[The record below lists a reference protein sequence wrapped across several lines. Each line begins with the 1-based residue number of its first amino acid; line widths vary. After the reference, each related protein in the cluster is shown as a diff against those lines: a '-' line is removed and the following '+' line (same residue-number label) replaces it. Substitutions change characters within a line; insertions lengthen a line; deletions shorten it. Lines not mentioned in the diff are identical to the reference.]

1 MPFQRTSDTG
11 LGSLDQLPLELF
23 LDILYRLDV
32 QSLLKF
38 RQIILRARET
48 VDSLSQYRRVIS
60 YGLNLV
66 CALLRT
72 GVAVGIT
79 LLDL

>member
-1 MPFQRTSDTG
+1 MIWHSPRKHADIRPSIATPFQRTSDTG

-38 RQIILRARET
+38 RQINRE
-48 VDSLSQYRRVIS
+48 QERRWIPSVSTEGSSHI
-60 YGLNLV
+60 
-66 CALLRT
+66 
-72 GVAVGIT
+72 
-79 LLDL
+79 D